1 MKEIVLIR
9 NSKTIRSK
17 CSARGKVNNNKLIL
31 LQVRAKLKTF
41 SQAYGKKKQVLI
53 KKPRG
58 LTLEKGYCKN
68 TRSKNYCITQQM
80 FDSVLKGMKKNGD
93 PEMTILGTTELKS

>member
-1 MKEIVLIR
+1 MFRTWKSKQQQIKTAQSKGKIENFWSGISEKET
-9 NSKTIRSK
+9 SF
-17 CSARGKVNNNKLIL
+17 NKEAL
-31 LQVRAKLKTF
+31 R
-41 SQAYGKKKQVLI
+41 I
-53 KKPRG
+53 K
-58 LTLEKGYCKN
+58 TLEKGYCKN